1 MGNVRIKVDVFGGTA
16 PVPILIFIDKVGSKD
31 DTSIKR
37 DGSFDETF
45 VIGQGE
51 YNVIVSGENPNGG
64 KTHVKVEYTDD
75 NGTTKTKSY
84 NITNTIYSKIF
95 KVFI

>member
-1 MGNVRIKVDVFGGTA
+1 MGNVRIKVDVKGGTA
-16 PVPILIFIDKVGSKD
+16 PVPILVFIDKVSSNH

-51 YNVIVSGENPNGG
+51 YNVIVSGENPIGG
-64 KTHVKVEYTDD
+64 QTDIQVDYTDD
-75 NGTTKTKSY
+75 NGNTKTKSY
-84 NITNTIYSKIF
+84 SITNKIYSKIF